1 MKNEGAVV
9 RGGGENAVSLLSI
22 ESCVLSTTG
31 VMQRMKKYGRNDII
45 GLQGAVWTYY
55 KPRLFNVFLIY
66 SFCPHAGPHTAVMDY

>member
-45 GLQGAVWTYY
+45 GLQGAV
-55 KPRLFNVFLIY
+55 
-66 SFCPHAGPHTAVMDY
+66 